1 MDEDSEGVELMK
13 EQILSQVEGMLRESE
28 SR

>member
-13 EQILSQVEGMLRESE
+13 EQIMSQVEDMLRESE